1 MIFIFNTLFVA
12 IDDNV
17 LNILSHDNLT
27 DSLYGLARDRKS
39 YLKSDDHGHTWWVN
53 SLILNETTN
62 SNQTFNTRQRLYVW

>member
-39 YLKSDDHGHTWWVN
+39 YLKSDDHGHTW
-53 SLILNETTN
+53 
-62 SNQTFNTRQRLYVW
+62 